1 MELEAAFLDAKARL
15 EKLTER
21 PSNDELLK
29 MYGLVKQVEVGDIN
43 RKKPGMFDLKGQF
56 KWKAWKEME
65 GTSKEDAMQQFVDFS
80 EELLGKYKHD
90 N

>member
-1 MELEAAFLDAKARL
+1 MECKEAFLDAKARL

-21 PSNDELLK
+21 PGNDELLK
-29 MYGLVKQVEVGDIN
+29 MYGLVKQAEVGDIN

-56 KWKAWKEME
+56 KWKAWKGFE
-65 GTSKEDAMQQFVDFS
+65 GVSSEDAMNQFVTFA
-80 EELLGKYKHD
+80 EELLAKYQHD